1 MIFCSYT
8 KSKLKGGSHIAPPCM
23 YCTQEMDLFEVS
35 LFHTAGISKKSDNGN
50 KKQIVARGPH
60 PALSAIFCPCEVDQK
75 LKRFVAVI
83 RQCCFGVALYNA
95 PLTALC

>member
-35 LFHTAGISKKSDNGN
+35 LFHTAGIPKKSDNET
-50 KKQIVARGPH
+50 KSKLW
-60 PALSAIFCPCEVDQK
+60 PAGH
-75 LKRFVAVI
+75 I
-83 RQCCFGVALYNA
+83 R
-95 PLTALC
+95 PLV